1 MANLNLDH
9 LATFRLVVSR
19 GSFSG
24 AAEALGLSQPAVSL
38 QIRQLEQALQ
48 VRLIERT
55 SRGVR
60 PTPAGLTLVEHS
72 MKIDAVVSTAVESV
86 CQHSDEIT
94 GTVTVGT
101 GATACIHL
109 LPPLLQQ
116 LRQAHPL
123 LKVDVRTGNT
133 SDIVR
138 GVEENRI
145 DIGLVTLP
153 AAGKNL
159 SIIPLGTDEFVVI
172 MEKDASEQSAKIW
185 TPGALLPLPLI
196 IFEPGSGTRAL
207 IDQWFRETGHIAC
220 PVMELGS
227 IEAIKRMV
235 RAGLGYSIVPR
246 MSVACIEERSGL
258 DLYSVTPSLHRT
270 LGAVMREDRIVSRG
284 INEVL
289 KSLNSS
295 FAKNEIR

>member
-1 MANLNLDH
+1 
-9 LATFRLVVSR
+9 LV
-19 GSFSG
+19 
-24 AAEALGLSQPAVSL
+24 LSQPAVSL

-55 SRGVR
+55 RRGVR
-60 PTPAGLTLVEHS
+60 PAPAGLTLVEHS

-86 CQHSDEIT
+86 CRHSDEIT

-109 LPPLLQQ
+109 LPTLLQK

-153 AAGKNL
+153 A
-159 SIIPLGTDEFVVI
+159 
-172 MEKDASEQSAKIW
+172 
-185 TPGALLPLPLI
+185 
-196 IFEPGSGTRAL
+196 
-207 IDQWFRETGHIAC
+207 
-220 PVMELGS
+220 
-227 IEAIKRMV
+227 
-235 RAGLGYSIVPR
+235 PR
-246 MSVACIEERSGL
+246 
-258 DLYSVTPSLHRT
+258 
-270 LGAVMREDRIVSRG
+270 
-284 INEVL
+284 
-289 KSLNSS
+289 
-295 FAKNEIR
+295 

>member
-1 MANLNLDH
+1 MATLNLDH
-9 LATFRLVVSR
+9 LVTFRMVISR

-24 AAEALGLSQPAVSL
+24 AAEALGISQPAVSL
-38 QIRQLEQALQ
+38 QIRQLEQVFQ

-55 SRGVR
+55 SRGIK
-60 PTPAGLTLVEHS
+60 PTPAGMTLSEHS
-72 MKIDAVVSTAVESV
+72 MKIDAAVGAAVESV
-86 CQHSDEIT
+86 SLHSEEIT
-94 GTVTVGT
+94 GTVVVGT

-116 LRQAHPL
+116 LRLRHPL

-153 AAGKNL
+153 AAGKCL
-159 SIIPLGTDEFVVI
+159 SVSPLGTDEFVVI
-172 MEKDASEQSAKIW
+172 MEKDLSGRSA
-185 TPGALLPLPLI
+185 TPLSPDDLLPLPLI
-196 IFEPGSGTRAL
+196 IFEPGSGTRSL
-207 IDQWFRETGHIAC
+207 IDEWFRDAGYAAR

-246 MSVACIEERSGL
+246 MAVEDMEEREGL
-258 DLYSVTPSLHRT
+258 SLHSMVPPHYRT
-270 LGAVMREDRIVSRG
+270 LGTIMREDRIVSRG
-284 INEVL
+284 INEVMKQL
-289 KSLNSS
+289 HCG
-295 FAKNEIR
+295 FAKDKS

>member
-1 MANLNLDH
+1 MATLNLDH
-9 LATFRLVVSR
+9 LVTFRMVISR

-24 AAEALGLSQPAVSL
+24 AAEALGISQPAVSL
-38 QIRQLEQALQ
+38 QIRQLEQVFQ

-55 SRGVR
+55 SRGIK
-60 PTPAGLTLVEHS
+60 PTPAGMTLSEHS
-72 MKIDAVVSTAVESV
+72 TKIDAAVGAAVESV
-86 CQHSDEIT
+86 SLHSDEIT
-94 GTVTVGT
+94 GTVVVGT

-116 LRQAHPL
+116 LRLSHPL

-153 AAGKNL
+153 AAGKCL
-159 SIIPLGTDEFVVI
+159 SVSPLGTDEFVVI
-172 MEKDASEQSAKIW
+172 MEKDLSGRSAK
-185 TPGALLPLPLI
+185 PLSPDDLLPLPLI
-196 IFEPGSGTRAL
+196 IFEPGSGTRSL
-207 IDQWFRETGHIAC
+207 IDEWFRNAGYAAR

-246 MSVACIEERSGL
+246 MAVDVMEEREGL
-258 DLYSVTPSLHRT
+258 SLHSMVPPHYRT
-270 LGAVMREDRIVSRG
+270 LGTIMREDRIVSRG

-289 KSLNSS
+289 KQLHCG
-295 FAKNEIR
+295 FAKDKS